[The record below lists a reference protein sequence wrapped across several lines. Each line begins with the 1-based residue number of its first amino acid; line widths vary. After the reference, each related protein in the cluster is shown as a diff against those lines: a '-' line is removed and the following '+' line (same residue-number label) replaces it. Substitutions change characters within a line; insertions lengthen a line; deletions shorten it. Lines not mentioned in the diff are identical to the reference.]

1 MATPTT
7 DTVLPKISPKKIAK
21 IINDP
26 EKTAKAVNLMYVTD
40 SEEGITRKKWGR
52 GFRYTFEEKKVAD
65 KKQLERIKKLVIP
78 PAWRDVW
85 ICSIDNGHLQV
96 TGMDD
101 KNRKQY
107 IYHPIWIALRNQTKF
122 YKMIQFAHALPNIRL
137 NLEKDLALR
146 GLKQRKVLA
155 TAVSLMERTNIRVGN
170 ETYEK
175 LYGSYGITTLKD
187 RHYKGTSSKLH
198 FTFKGKKGVK
208 HDITI
213 TNKRLARIV
222 QQCKEIPGKELFQ
235 YYDEEGKR
243 HHIDSGMVNDY
254 IKEISGEDFTAKDFR
269 TWAGTVNTFLALNE
283 LGMADTET
291 ERKKLIVS
299 ALDKVACLLGNT
311 RSVCKKYYVHPLI
324 LNLYETES
332 LKKYL
337 KQLDNIEKNDNKAGL
352 TNEEEVL
359 LTILENEGF

>member
-7 DTVLPKISPKKIAK
+7 DILLPKISPKKIAK
-21 IINDP
+21 ISNDP
-26 EKTAKAVNLMYVTD
+26 EKTAKAVNLIYVTD
-40 SEEGITRKKWGR
+40 SEDGIIRKKSGR
-52 GFRYTFEEKKVAD
+52 GFSYTFEEKKVAD

-155 TAVSLMERTNIRVGN
+155 TVVSLMERTNIRVGN

-208 HDITI
+208 HDITL

-254 IKEISGEDFTAKDFR
+254 IKEISGDDFTAKDFR
-269 TWAGTVNTFLALNE
+269 TWAGTVNAFLALNE

-332 LKKYL
+332 IKKYL

-352 TNEEEVL
+352 TYEEEVL

>member
-1 MATPTT
+1 MATTET
-7 DTVLPKISPKKIAK
+7 DILPKMFSPKKITK

-26 EKTAKAVNLMYVTD
+26 EKAAKAVNLTYVTD
-40 SEEGITRKKWGR
+40 SEDGIIRKKWGR
-52 GFRYTFEEKKVAD
+52 GFRYTFAKKKVED
-65 KKQLERIKKLVIP
+65 KTQLERIKKLVIP

-85 ICSIDNGHLQV
+85 ICSIENGHLQV

-101 KNRKQY
+101 KDRKQY
-107 IYHPIWIALRNQTKF
+107 IYHPIWIALRNQSKF
-122 YKMIQFAHALPNIRL
+122 YKMIQFAHVLPKIRL

-155 TAVSLMERTNIRVGN
+155 TVVSLMERTNMRVGN
-170 ETYEK
+170 EVYEK

-208 HDITI
+208 HNITL

-243 HHIDSGMVNDY
+243 HPIDSGMVNDY
-254 IKEISGEDFTAKDFR
+254 IKELST
-269 TWAGTVNTFLALNE
+269 
-283 LGMADTET
+283 
-291 ERKKLIVS
+291 
-299 ALDKVACLLGNT
+299 
-311 RSVCKKYYVHPLI
+311 
-324 LNLYETES
+324 
-332 LKKYL
+332 
-337 KQLDNIEKNDNKAGL
+337 
-352 TNEEEVL
+352 
-359 LTILENEGF
+359 